1 MSTLLIV
8 PMKDPASAK
17 TRLSAAM
24 HAEERENLARM
35 LFANTLSFFAKQHPT
50 MPRLVVT
57 ESESIAFASLRQGAQ
72 VLRETHRRG
81 LNAAVEAAAL
91 WAVERGFTS
100 TLIVAADVAVWEASE
115 VQDLFVASIGRTVVI
130 AEAVDGGTNA
140 LLLPAPNACPFRYGP
155 GSALMHEIA
164 AKQRGYRTQRLHL
177 PFLARDVDTP
187 GDLELFEIPERRGPR
202 TQRSE

>member
-1 MSTLLIV
+1 MSTLVII
-8 PMKDPASAK
+8 PMKDPGSAK
-17 TRLSAAM
+17 TRLSAAL
-24 HAEERENLARM
+24 HAEERESLARL
-35 LFANTLSFFAKQHPT
+35 LFENTLSFFAKQHPA

-57 ESESIAFASLRQGAQ
+57 ESEAIAFASLRQGAQ
-72 VLRETHRRG
+72 VLREPHRRG
-81 LNAAVEAAAL
+81 LNAAVESASL
-91 WAVERGFTS
+91 WAVQRGFTS

-115 VQDLFVASIGRTVVI
+115 VQDLFIASIGRTVVI

-140 LLLPAPNACPFRYGP
+140 LLLPAPNACPFRFGP

-164 AKQRGYRTQRLHL
+164 ARQRGYRTQRLHL

-187 GDLELFEIPERRGPR
+187 EDLELFDIPERRGSR